1 MKIADTIL
9 NRVNRDYLLP
19 SIQRE
24 FVWLKNPTEK
34 KIEKLFD
41 SILQEYPF
49 GTILTWEINKPIE
62 STKINWEV
70 YEFVQD
76 YDKDAPHNP
85 TANING
91 FAKLHLVLD
100 GQQRLSA
107 LNLGLRGAYSFTSY
121 KKKRRKKLYLNLF
134 SNIENDPNNNYGLMY
149 EFKFLDKVP
158 SDENQLWF
166 EVGKVLDFHD
176 KITENFKE
184 TYAPLI
190 NDKTSDNE
198 KIIKAKT
205 ILGQLHK
212 TICSDDSLKVTPFIT
227 NDDEKVLNVFV
238 RTNDGGV
245 KLEKADLLLSY
256 MESNKDIFTPN
267 GARNEIFDFV
277 DYINKEELHK
287 PIYGFTKD
295 DILKASLVLS
305 DLEVQYKIKNFNK
318 ENLKIISNN
327 WDLVKKYFEYTVKLI
342 ARYGFS
348 SKNIISNNSLIP
360 IAYYLKKKNV
370 SSNFV
375 ASQENRDIEVKNEI
389 IKWLVIS
396 QLTGA
401 FGSSSDSTLKSVRE
415 EIKNGKSFKDLNIKK
430 VIHKE
435 DVENW
440 INKESYGSKHS
451 HLLLLLITKNK
462 YWNDCHQDHIF
473 PASKFEDDIY
483 QQLELT
489 DQEIDLFKNNK
500 NSIANLHLL
509 NPSVNIKKSDDNFI
523 DWGSNQNEEFLKSSL
538 IPLDIDLN
546 FKNFNGFI
554 EKRKKLLV
562 AKIFDTLGP
571 ELKTETT
578 EPMKMSKP

>member
-9 NRVNRDYLLP
+9 NKINRDYLLP

-49 GTILTWEINKPIE
+49 GTILTWEIDKAIN

-70 YEFVQD
+70 YNFVQD
-76 YDKDAPHNP
+76 YDKDAPHNT

-107 LNLGLRGAYSFTSY
+107 LNLGLRGSYNYTSY
-121 KKKRRKKLYLNLF
+121 KKRRKTKLYLNLF
-134 SNIENDPNNNYGLMY
+134 SEIENDPDNNYGFKY
-149 EFKFLDKVP
+149 EFKFIENIP
-158 SDENQLWF
+158 NNENQLWF
-166 EVGKVLDFHD
+166 EVGQVLDFRE
-176 KITENFKE
+176 KNTEIFKE

-190 NDKTSDNE
+190 KDKTSDNE

-212 TICSDDSLKVTPFIT
+212 TICSDDNLKVIPFIT

-256 MESNKDIFTPN
+256 MESNKNIFTPN

-277 DYINKEELHK
+277 DSINKEELHK
-287 PIYGFTKD
+287 PNYGFTKD

-318 ENLKIISNN
+318 SNLETISDN
-327 WDLVKKYFEYTVKLI
+327 WETIKKYFEYTVKLI
-342 ARYGFS
+342 AIYGFS

-370 SSNFV
+370 SSNFI
-375 ASQENRDIEVKNEI
+375 ASQENSDIEVKNEI

-401 FGSSSDSTLKSVRE
+401 FGSSSDSTLKYVRGK
-415 EIKNGKSFKDLNIKK
+415 IKNGKTFHDLNVKK
-430 VIHKE
+430 VINKE

-440 INKESYGSKHS
+440 INKEFYGSKYS

-462 YWNDCHQDHIF
+462 YWNDCQQDHIF
-473 PASKFEDDIY
+473 PASKFKDDIY
-483 QQLELT
+483 QELELNN
-489 DQEIDLFKNNK
+489 QEIDLFKKNK

-509 NPSVNIKKSDDNFI
+509 NPSVNIKKSDDQFI
-523 DWGSNQNEEFLKSSL
+523 DWESNQNEEFLKSSL
-538 IPLDIDLN
+538 IPPDIDLN
-546 FKNFNGFI
+546 FKNFNSFI

-562 AKIFDTLGP
+562 GKIFDTLGQKQTDV
-571 ELKTETT
+571 E
-578 EPMKMSKP
+578 